1 MNFKH
6 IVNGSPIPAFPGAY
20 IFTGNFSSAGGA
32 VAVPIYRS
40 GNIPIDVHHEFFGNK
55 DHYVYVLP
63 GYKIEIYQY
72 PDYDVNTQY
81 APTYSTPAYT
91 VDNTNGTEILFQKS
105 VGQLLNGNLQEY
117 PNTINSYK
125 LFFKGSEL

>member
-20 IFTGNFSSAGGA
+20 VFTGNFSSGGGA

-40 GNIPIDVHHEFFGNK
+40 GNIPINNSNYLFFGNK

-91 VDNTNGTEILFQKS
+91 VDNRYGTEILFQKS
-105 VGQLLNGNLQEY
+105 EH
-117 PNTINSYK
+117 PNIINSYK
-125 LFFKGSEL
+125 LFFKDSEL